1 MKRCFRCMAA
11 GHYSDSCTAKLC
23 KMCGGRGH
31 ESSKCAS
38 PADMDES
45 PAEDVLAMVE
55 DPGDDAVETT
65 SF

>member
-1 MKRCFRCMAA
+1 MRRWFRRKAA

-23 KMCGGRGH
+23 ERCSGRGH

-45 PAEDVLAMVE
+45 PAEGVLAMVG